1 VSWYDDNFKRR
12 AAISVPNSAGAA
24 SGDIDITIPPDW
36 DEFWDIIDS
45 AGEELRITQ
54 ADGRTLV
61 SYDVDKPGGGAFSV
75 GARTGRLRIDGGTLK
90 NTANACCLFWVYF
103 DTDTT
108 AGAGD
113 VAVTM
118 ASILDGYI
126 ELGRPAD
133 RRIVLQKQPPGLTRP
148 QSLESKEST
157 ATIHY
162 WLDAAQVLELYRR
175 PSSGHLQYEE
185 VAGVLVVVK
194 DDAGADAD
202 TLEVHA
208 DTRFVEVI
216 RGRERRMWI
225 RISVTGG
232 TDGSR
237 YTVGVVVYTS
247 TPADSTNQTIT
258 HRFGL
263 AVVDALEPAG

>member
-1 VSWYDDNFKRR
+1 MSWYDDNYQRR

-24 SGDIDITIPPDW
+24 SADIDITIPPDW
-36 DEFWDIIDS
+36 DEFWDVIDA
-45 AGEELRITQ
+45 AGAQLRITA

-61 SYDVDKPGGGAFSV
+61 TYDVDKPGGGAFSST
-75 GARTGRLRIDGGTLK
+75 ARTGRLRIDAASLT

-103 DTDTT
+103 DPETT
-108 AGAGD
+108 VTAGD
-113 VAVTM
+113 VVVTM
-118 ASILDGYI
+118 SAPIDGYI

-133 RRIVLQKQPPGLTRP
+133 RRLVLQKQPPGLTRP

-185 VAGVLVVVK
+185 VAAALVVIK
-194 DDAGADAD
+194 DSAGADANA
-202 TLEVHA
+202 LEVHA
-208 DTRFVEVI
+208 DTRFVEVV
-216 RGRERRMWI
+216 RGRERRMWV

-237 YTVGVVVYTS
+237 YTVGVVVYTA
-247 TPADSTNQTIT
+247 TPADPTNQTIT